1 MKRLSKQLA
10 NLKKSIP
17 FILFVLAIFVAT
29 FLWDLIKIPLN
40 PENIPVGDSYLLNNH
55 HSQNDTLRFI
65 VFLILPFF
73 SVIFYHQYYEKKFFK
88 NLKELLLNNDKTRL
102 NKNTNFLLIFWL
114 TVLIIIFEF
123 FLLNFNE
130 MYYHVDVFHEG
141 LWLTPSS
148 NSKLT
153 EEFWQ
158 STYIARGF
166 FGNFYPYLI
175 WNFLDIETIGIVRFF
190 DLIFILLNK
199 ILLLFISFKIATI
212 SNLNKNQKIL
222 FYLLLSLSLLFF
234 TSYMSPVFFLRSFLL
249 LLFVLLILNYL
260 ISKKKIINLFFIGF
274 LSSLS
279 MFWYID
285 IGIYINLFL
294 LLVFFYLLI
303 RREINYF
310 LILFISITFGWL
322 VIYLYLPKNEW
333 SQFLNNVSSIIL
345 TVDYIH
351 GLIFPTPFLSQDT
364 RSTKALVFFLITGYL
379 IIKSINLS
387 VKQDS
392 KFILVILLIFIIGI
406 IQFKYGLSRSD
417 DGHIRIATGFIY
429 LSLFSISFYKII
441 NAAFARKNISNY
453 LNINKLNFFLLILLL
468 CSIFINKKFEDK
480 SLANLPH
487 FYSGVKNLIN
497 YKDDKFINKDYQSF
511 VSFYKRLTNQD
522 KCLMIFTNE
531 PILYYLLKKPTCS
544 KYYLLYLSTPINI
557 QHKIVKDL
565 SSKKPNFL
573 VYKSEVDN
581 YGHVGDRL
589 KVLDSYIRTEYSFF
603 EKFKHWEIYKKN

>member
-1 MKRLSKQLA
+1 
-10 NLKKSIP
+10 
-17 FILFVLAIFVAT
+17 
-29 FLWDLIKIPLN
+29 
-40 PENIPVGDSYLLNNH
+40 
-55 HSQNDTLRFI
+55 
-65 VFLILPFF
+65 
-73 SVIFYHQYYEKKFFK
+73 
-88 NLKELLLNNDKTRL
+88 
-102 NKNTNFLLIFWL
+102 
-114 TVLIIIFEF
+114 
-123 FLLNFNE
+123 

-260 ISKKKIINLFFIGF
+260 ISKKKIINLFFIGC

-294 LLVFFYLLI
+294 LLLFFYLLI

-392 KFILVILLIFIIGI
+392 KFILVILLIFIISI

-417 DGHIRIATGFIY
+417 GGHIRIATGFIY

-468 CSIFINKKFEDK
+468 SSIFINKKFEDK
-480 SLANLPH
+480 SLANLPN

-531 PILYYLLKKPTCS
+531 TFLLFIKT
-544 KYYLLYLSTPINI
+544 
-557 QHKIVKDL
+557 
-565 SSKKPNFL
+565 FL
-573 VYKSEVDN
+573 
-581 YGHVGDRL
+581 
-589 KVLDSYIRTEYSFF
+589 F
-603 EKFKHWEIYKKN
+603 